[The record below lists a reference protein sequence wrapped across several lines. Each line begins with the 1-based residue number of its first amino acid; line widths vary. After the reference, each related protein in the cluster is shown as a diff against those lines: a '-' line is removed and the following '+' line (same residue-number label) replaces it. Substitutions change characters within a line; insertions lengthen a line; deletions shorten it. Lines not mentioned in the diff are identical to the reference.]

1 MNNLIQLLASL
12 FFLVLLTCATTFSA
26 EVVIVTSFPKDLF
39 DTYQTEFEA
48 KHQDIK
54 LVFRSKKTS
63 AAVTYIR
70 ETATK
75 PNSDIFWA
83 SAVDAFALLKKE
95 DLLARYTPPEE
106 LLDQT
111 AKTIGDYPIHDP
123 DSYFFGFAL
132 SGYGMMWNNEYMQA
146 YQLPF
151 PEEWIDLTKPIY
163 HNHLSMCSPSRSGT
177 THLTVES
184 ILQGHGWQKGWALLL
199 QMAGNMTVI
208 TERSF
213 GVPQGI
219 ASGEFGIG
227 VVVDFF
233 GLSAISSGQ
242 PVGFVYPSI
251 TPMVPANIALIKG
264 SPNTNAAQKFIDF
277 VISRTGQ
284 NLLFTDSISRLP
296 IIPDLYDQAP
306 DGFPNP
312 FQTKKSVPFDA
323 DLSQRRYEVLNSL
336 FDWFITFRL
345 QELQR
350 AWKAIYKA
358 EEKLDKKR
366 SRGKNVE
373 QIEAKLDEAKQ
384 LVSRLPINE
393 NLVSSIEFSQNW
405 SESSNK
411 YQQKW
416 DQQAKSNY
424 NLAKKI
430 AKSIK

>member
-1 MNNLIQLLASL
+1 
-12 FFLVLLTCATTFSA
+12 
-26 EVVIVTSFPKDLF
+26 
-39 DTYQTEFEA
+39 
-48 KHQDIK
+48 
-54 LVFRSKKTS
+54 
-63 AAVTYIR
+63 
-70 ETATK
+70 
-75 PNSDIFWA
+75 
-83 SAVDAFALLKKE
+83 
-95 DLLARYTPPEE
+95 
-106 LLDQT
+106 
-111 AKTIGDYPIHDP
+111 
-123 DSYFFGFAL
+123 
-132 SGYGMMWNNEYMQA
+132 
-146 YQLPF
+146 
-151 PEEWIDLTKPIY
+151 
-163 HNHLSMCSPSRSGT
+163 MCSPSRSGT

-184 ILQGHGWQKGWALLL
+184 ILQGYGWQKGWALLL

-306 DGFPNP
+306 NGFPNP
-312 FQTKKSVPFDA
+312 FQIEKSVPFDA

-350 AWKAIYKA
+350 AWKEIYKA
-358 EEKLDKKR
+358 EAKLDKKR
-366 SRGKNVE
+366 SRGKDVE
-373 QIEAKLDEAKQ
+373 QMEEKLNEARQ

-393 NLVSSIEFSQNW
+393 DLVSSIEFNQNW
-405 SESSNK
+405 SGSSNQ
-411 YQQKW
+411 YQQTW
-416 DQQAKSNY
+416 DQKAKSNY